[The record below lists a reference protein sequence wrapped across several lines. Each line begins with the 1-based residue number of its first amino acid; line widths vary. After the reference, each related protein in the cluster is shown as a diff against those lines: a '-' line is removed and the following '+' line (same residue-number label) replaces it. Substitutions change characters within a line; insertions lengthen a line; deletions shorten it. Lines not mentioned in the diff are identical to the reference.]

1 MNITFDIY
9 SSKKEALAETAKKK
23 RSKKEMRRVMKR
35 LKEQDRKL
43 NVQLQKELN
52 GWEVKHETTT

>member
-1 MNITFDIY
+1 MNTFDIY

-23 RSKKEMRRVMKR
+23 RIKKDMRRVMKR

-43 NVQLQKELN
+43 NAQLRKELN

>member
-1 MNITFDIY
+1 MNTFDIY

-23 RSKKEMRRVMKR
+23 RTKKDMRRVMKR

-43 NVQLQKELN
+43 NAQLRKELN

>member
-1 MNITFDIY
+1 MNTFDIY

-23 RSKKEMRRVMKR
+23 RTKKDMRRVMKR

-43 NVQLQKELN
+43 NVQLRKELN
-52 GWEVKHETTT
+52 GWEVKHGTTT

>member
-23 RSKKEMRRVMKR
+23 RTKKDMRRVMKR

-43 NVQLQKELN
+43 NVQLRKELN
-52 GWEVKHETTT
+52 GWEVKHGTTT